1 MNNHKVSKRN
11 NVINLAKVG
20 KKYKIIIDTSSILA
34 NPESVFEIE
43 NSDIIIP
50 LTVIEELD
58 SKKKLHN
65 ELGRAARFFIR
76 TLDNLRI
83 KNNVNL
89 SEKINIENNSTITIA
104 INGLSQTL
112 LSKHGL
118 SLEKHD
124 NRIISVALSFLEQ
137 GEDVKLLSLDTNML
151 VKASAVGIISEEFP
165 AEKNI
170 VTDNIHNIETTK
182 DIIDLFFEQK
192 HLSVEDIKYSNEK
205 IAENDFVILKNDKQ
219 SALGR
224 FNNGRIHPLLK
235 SNPWGLSPRSK
246 EQSFA
251 LDLLMDESI
260 PLVAISGN
268 AGTGKTITALAAAL
282 QQVFETGSAVYDR
295 LIIIRPL
302 YSVGGQEIG
311 FLPGDISDKIGPWF
325 ESITDTLVALGTKVT
340 HSHAAKSIDL
350 WLSQGKLVF
359 QPITYLRGRS
369 LQESLI
375 IVDESQNLE
384 APLTLKTI
392 LTRVGNH
399 SKVIMLGDTSQ
410 IDNSYTSK
418 NNNALSFAINKFKG
432 DPKFGYINLVK
443 GERSEL
449 ADLAAKIL

>member
-1 MNNHKVSKRN
+1 MSSDNKNMTS
-11 NVINLAKVG
+11 G
-20 KKYKIIIDTSSILA
+20 KILNFPKEIRYKTIIDTSSILA
-34 NPESVFEIE
+34 NPEAIFEII

-58 SKKKLHN
+58 AKKKLHN

-76 TLDNLRI
+76 TLDNIRR
-83 KNNVNL
+83 NNGVQL
-89 SEKINIENNSTITIA
+89 FEKIEINNNSTITIA
-104 INGLSQTL
+104 INGLSQSL

-124 NRIISVALSFLEQ
+124 NKIISVALAFKEN
-137 GEDVKLLSLDTNML
+137 GDYVKLLSLDTNML
-151 VKASAVGIISEEFP
+151 VKSSAVGIECEEFP
-165 AEKNI
+165 IEQN
-170 VTDNIHNIETTK
+170 VNFDNIHTIEVK
-182 DIIDLFFEQK
+182 KNDIDNFYQNKYIEYE
-192 HLSVEDIKYSNEK
+192 SNDIN
-205 IAENDFVILKNDKQ
+205 ENDFVIIKNGKQ
-219 SALGR
+219 SALSR
-224 FNNGRIHPLLK
+224 YKNKNLYPLLK
-235 SNPWGLSPRSK
+235 TNPWGLAPRSK

-251 LDLLMDESI
+251 LDLLMDQKI

-268 AGTGKTITALAAAL
+268 AGTGKTITALASAL
-282 QQVFETGSAVYDR
+282 QQVFEPGSSCYDR

-325 ESITDTLVALGTKVT
+325 ESITDTLVALGNKIS
-340 HSHAAKSIDL
+340 HSHASKTIDM
-350 WLSQGKLVF
+350 WMAQGKLVF

-392 LTRVGNH
+392 LTRVGNN
-399 SKVIMLGDTSQ
+399 SKVVLLGDTSQ
-410 IDNSYTSK
+410 IDNNYATK
-418 NNNALSFAINKFKG
+418 NNNALSFAISKFKG

-443 GERSEL
+443 GERSEI